1 VAQIL
6 AGIAPIF
13 ALILAGYGLK
23 RLDFPGEA
31 FWPDMERLTYYVLF
45 PALLVDSLSAKDLGG
60 LPVALPALALVLAVC
75 AAAGL
80 LFLARPWLGL
90 TGPAFTSVVQGAIRP
105 NTYVGLS
112 AAAALLSVEGLAR
125 SAVALVVL
133 IPLVNTL
140 AVVALN
146 RHGEGVS
153 RPGVRGVLRELVKN
167 PLILAC
173 LAGLLLNGLGLRLPF
188 GLSEVAAI
196 LGRAAL
202 PLGLLAV
209 GAGLRFQL
217 AQTRPLALA
226 SFLHLVFLPVLAAWT
241 CSLLGVDPVSRLV
254 AVLFTAVPA
263 SASSFILARQM
274 GGDADLMA
282 AIITI
287 QTAFSALSLPLAAA
301 WLG

>member
-1 VAQIL
+1 MAEIL

-13 ALILAGYGLK
+13 ALILAGHGLK
-23 RLDFPGEA
+23 RLNFPGEG
-31 FWPDMERLTYYVLF
+31 FWPDLERLTYYVLF

-60 LPVALPALALVLAVC
+60 LPVAQPALALVLAVC
-75 AAAGL
+75 AVTGL

-90 TGPAFTSVVQGAIRP
+90 SGPAFTSVVQGAIRP

-112 AAAALLSVEGLAR
+112 AAAALLGVEGLAR

-146 RHGEGVS
+146 RHGQGDS
-153 RPGVRGVLRELVKN
+153 RPGVLGVLRELAKN
-167 PLILAC
+167 PLILSC
-173 LAGLLLNGLGLRLPF
+173 LAGLLLNGLGQRLPF
-188 GLSEVAAI
+188 GLSDVAAI

-217 AQTRPLALA
+217 AQTKPLALA
-226 SFLHLVFLPVLAAWT
+226 SVLHLILLPVLAAAA
-241 CSLLGVDPVSRLV
+241 CALFGVDPVSRLV
-254 AVLFTAVPA
+254 VVLFTAVPA

-282 AIITI
+282 SIITV
-287 QTAFSALSLPLAAA
+287 QTALSAVALPLAAA